1 MIRRTIRLHVNGRT
15 VLSWWVTDWDR
26 PELPMPDPRCRF
38 QIEFSGG
45 MVMLNGAVV
54 YKFVEVLIAP
64 VGDFHRIEF
73 LFDNSLYVIE
83 YRRESYE

>member
-1 MIRRTIRLHVNGRT
+1 
-15 VLSWWVTDWDR
+15 
-26 PELPMPDPRCRF
+26 
-38 QIEFSGG
+38 